1 MSDLGNTTKYR
12 RLMVSALVAATA
24 FGAAPDAA
32 LAQHGDVARGL
43 LLGLVAG
50 YAVNQ
55 YVVHHNAL
63 AAAPATGYG
72 SYASQ
77 GYAGQVVS
85 AEPSAPAPVRTV
97 ERAPLPAPVG
107 QTPPDARAFTSQE
120 RQVRISI
127 QYNLMRAGFYNSTL
141 DGFWGP
147 NTQAAVFDYARAHD
161 KVAMLTS
168 ESQSRRLYADILQQ
182 GSQ

>member
-1 MSDLGNTTKYR
+1 MHAR
-12 RLMVSALVAATA
+12 RLMASALVAATV
-24 FGAAPDAA
+24 FGAAPGPAF
-32 LAQHGDVARGL
+32 AQHGDVARGL

-55 YVVHHNAL
+55 YIVHHTAP
-63 AAAPATGYG
+63 ASAPATVYG
-72 SYASQ
+72 ADASP

-85 AEPSAPAPVRTV
+85 STPPAPAPAPVRSV
-97 ERAPLPAPVG
+97 EPAPVW

-127 QYNLMRAGFYNSTL
+127 QYNLMRDGYYNSTL
-141 DGFWGP
+141 DGLWGP

-161 KVAMLTS
+161 KVALLTS
-168 ESQSRRLYADILQQ
+168 EPQSRKLYADILQQ
-182 GSQ
+182 GSP